1 MTFGCRFSAIRPFAL
16 ISLLALLGL
25 TGCAKVYDDTKGWG
39 NDVEAWFRRDVI
51 QGIKTSFENI
61 DEEPGA
67 TAVAQAPAMTE
78 PKMSGKP
85 ISAPATAPGTT
96 EANKEVQLAS
106 TAAEIPAVT
115 TNAGR
120 RKAATPGQS
129 TAENIYPQTAGRPAS
144 EPAMAKTAAAPSPLP
159 AKQHKAAK
167 AGQLALHLSSNKTKK
182 AAIQEWAQLKS
193 AFPDQ
198 LKNLQLEVTRADLG
212 KKGVFYRVMAG
223 PFPDKPAA
231 ARTCAALKKKEQY
244 CAVMP
249 APNVQS

>member
-1 MTFGCRFSAIRPFAL
+1 MTFRRRFSAIRPLTL

-61 DEEPGA
+61 DQEPGE
-67 TAVAQAPAMTE
+67 TAVAQAPAMAKTE
-78 PKMSGKP
+78 GAGKP
-85 ISAPATAPGTT
+85 MMATATT
-96 EANKEVQLAS
+96 PDAAAMNQEVELAS
-106 TAAEIPAVT
+106 TAPEIPAT
-115 TNAGR
+115 TA
-120 RKAATPGQS
+120 KATTQTAATAGHS
-129 TAENIYPQTAGRPAS
+129 AAKNIYPQTAGQPAS
-144 EPAMAKTAAAPSPLP
+144 KPSTVSPTPP
-159 AKQHKAAK
+159 AKKPTTSK
-167 AGQLALHLSSNKTKK
+167 AGEMALHLSSNKTKK
-182 AAIQEWAQLKS
+182 AAIQEWSQLKS

-198 LKNLQLEVTRADLG
+198 LKRLNLEIARTDLG

-223 PFPDKPAA
+223 PFPDKSAA
-231 ARTCAALKKKEQY
+231 SQICAQLKKKDQY